1 MITIATVIVIVLV
14 IVIAIVIVIVIVIR
28 SALSF
33 LLHCN
38 TGVLQCT
45 VSALLY
51 AKCPSSAVP
60 QIRKD
65 HHNLLHCSPLLNKAR
80 VRRIMLDQWFPLIK
94 PWKSPCAICSGPEM
108 GKLKWVTKSV
118 GFSCQLNS
126 PKASA
131 FRQLSVSFSARP
143 FRGHWLCGFAGAPFF
158 SAPAALRSRA
168 PCSRVGPKGRPGVF
182 RARRSAFFN
191 RRPVATCHGISIV
204 AERGQVRTSR
214 MSRVKHPICGC
225 SRVVPKGSAQDCSL
239 CTLGQPKAT

>member
-1 MITIATVIVIVLV
+1 MCCIVACISYVADYMLFVKATSMQTDGEPGKIRSGSLPLRRRGAAARLSPSNNNYYYHYYHYHHYIIMFTMITIATVIVIVLV

-80 VRRIMLDQWFPLIK
+80 VRRIMLDQ
-94 PWKSPCAICSGPEM
+94 
-108 GKLKWVTKSV
+108 
-118 GFSCQLNS
+118 
-126 PKASA
+126 
-131 FRQLSVSFSARP
+131 
-143 FRGHWLCGFAGAPFF
+143 
-158 SAPAALRSRA
+158 
-168 PCSRVGPKGRPGVF
+168 
-182 RARRSAFFN
+182 
-191 RRPVATCHGISIV
+191 
-204 AERGQVRTSR
+204 
-214 MSRVKHPICGC
+214 
-225 SRVVPKGSAQDCSL
+225 
-239 CTLGQPKAT
+239 